1 MFRRIGS
8 TSPIMRVAPCG
19 SPTRSPPSP
28 KSCTEALG
36 GSWAQGCR
44 AMVCEATGGYERPLM
59 LVAAQLGLPLRRV
72 HPNRARA
79 FATAAARLAKTDAI
93 DARMLARFAAF
104 IADEPARPSPAPRP
118 GFPPIS
124 TNPIMK
130 SMTPGSSSPT
140 RMISRPRS
148 RCSRTTIA
156 TSCRASCSMCS
167 SRPCGARRRR
177 PAKSRPSSPARLPHQ
192 ALGHR

>member
-8 TSPIMRVAPCG
+8 TSPIMRAAPCG

-36 GSWAQGCR
+36 GSWPQGCR

-59 LVAAQLGLPLRRV
+59 LAAAQLGLPLRRV

-79 FATAAARLAKTDAI
+79 FAKASARLAKTDAI

-104 IADEPARPSPAPRP
+104 IADEPARPSPAPQTQALAALVSRLDQLSDLSSVRKLPRP
-118 GFPPIS
+118 SGRRGQRQS
-124 TNPIMK
+124 LDR
-130 SMTPGSSSPT
+130 GGD
-140 RMISRPRS
+140 RGPRQPD
-148 RCSRTTIA
+148 RRH
-156 TSCRASCSMCS
+156 
-167 SRPCGARRRR
+167 PARQRR
-177 PAKSRPSSPARLPHQ
+177 PHRQRPPF
-192 ALGHR
+192 